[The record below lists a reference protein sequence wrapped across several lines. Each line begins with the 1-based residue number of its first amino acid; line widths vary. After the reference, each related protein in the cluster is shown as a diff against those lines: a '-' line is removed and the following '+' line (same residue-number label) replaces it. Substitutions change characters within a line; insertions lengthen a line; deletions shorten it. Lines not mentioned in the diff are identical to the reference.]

1 MKCRREIKQTLF
13 TALLVGCLFSRQ
25 ILMVVRASE
34 PDNEYAQEV
43 FALLEDSQYTGTIT
57 LQQDINPGEEY
68 RYGFDV
74 KGPENCEKT
83 LDLNGHTITLTNG
96 SIDNW
101 ANFCLTDSMGG
112 GKLVLARLPLTN
124 YRTIKISGVSLEGG
138 DSNVVISNMPSG
150 SVHLVSGTVDALHQQ
165 FAIENNG
172 GICVIDGGE
181 IHSRYTA
188 IVSRFGNESYGISGQ
203 DEFGRWY
210 GTTGYRWYDGNLT
223 INGGLIGG
231 DLELYDTD
239 VTITGGVVRGQ
250 IEMVR
255 HNEYKDGHSIK
266 LETPQEMQYY
276 NAAGDTITLPKPT
289 YELHEDN
296 GEMKRGYWDVPM
308 NAWFYAPVQ
317 ALMDDRV
324 LDYGGYDDKGNFGPT
339 EPLTRGQAAALLV
352 RACGAEVAEEATEPP
367 FLDVTDATPYA
378 KYINAGK
385 KLGLLS
391 GDGQGQFYPESTIT
405 RQEFAVLVMNAVHK
419 YGLEL
424 PPEAPGV
431 AFQDEDA
438 IAPWAVD
445 AVAEGAGYG
454 LWNGTGSGD
463 FLPLAPIARAEG
475 ATILARLMKVID
487 INPNEI

>member
-1 MKCRREIKQTLF
+1 MKARLF
-13 TALLVGCLFSRQ
+13 AVLLVLATL
-25 ILMVVRASE
+25 LMSVSLHIVAAAGES
-34 PDNEYAQEV
+34 DYAQEV

-57 LQQDINPGEEY
+57 LQQDIDPGEEY

-112 GKLVLARLPLTN
+112 GKLVLARLSLKN
-124 YRTIKISGVSLEGG
+124 YRTIKISGGSLVGG

-181 IHSRYTA
+181 IRSRDTA
-188 IVSRFGNESYGISGQ
+188 IVSRFGNKPYGISGQ
-203 DEFGRWY
+203 DEFGQWY

-223 INGGLIGG
+223 INGGLIEG

-250 IEMVR
+250 IEIER
-255 HNEYKDGHSIK
+255 RNEYKDGESIK
-266 LETPQEMQYY
+266 LEAPLEMQYC

-296 GEMKRGYWDVPM
+296 GEMKRGYWDVPTD
-308 NAWFYAPVQ
+308 AWFYAPVQ
-317 ALMDDRV
+317 TLMDDRV
-324 LDYGGYDDKGNFGPT
+324 LDYGGYDDKGNFCPT
-339 EPLTRGQAAALLV
+339 EPLTRGQAAALLA
-352 RACGAEVAEEATEPP
+352 RACGAGVAEEATESP

-424 PPEAPGV
+424 PSEAPGV
-431 AFQDEDA
+431 PFQDEDA
-438 IAPWAVD
+438 IAPWAKD

-463 FLPLAPIARAEG
+463 FLPLDPITRAEG
-475 ATILARLMKVID
+475 ATILARLLD
-487 INPNEI
+487 RLP